1 MLRFDPQRFTR
12 TASALFKQ
20 YKLFNE
26 TLIAKS
32 PRQFIRLDCM
42 NPVKSIKPLLNPIE
56 KTPIDIMKTYLFI
69 NSLHDNKNIL
79 LYNGV
84 RHSLYNI
91 LSIFP
96 GKTITMPS
104 DAYPVYQ
111 HIARNHNMII
121 NNVRTLDINQYN
133 FDYINRLIKSSNEA
147 KSDIILLPIPFH
159 PHGYHAKEQDINKLV
174 SWLKEKSSRIVI
186 VDRVYSYDNKNN
198 KDYDLIKLLTNTD
211 QVFVCESFSKSLLSP
226 NVLGMTYAPTRFT
239 ELDKIIYELNLDSI
253 HKTLYNA
260 NFAAEQPNLFKT
272 RWDKIG
278 DALTKLFPQHISR
291 WKKPENGYMSVFPV
305 SFNELLDKGVL
316 AVPSQVFSNN
326 SDCDVFDLN
335 KLSESKHS
343 IITCL
348 YDNDTERKK
357 YYVTLTSN
365 FCKGYDKYSRTYD
378 KSSIPESTFK
388 DKFFLT
394 SLSDVKVGIAK
405 NAKRAVPMICME
417 YNVPYNIPIQKNDK
431 GFAYIESTKINV
443 DNVYIVEADSM
454 NIKSSTVEDIYAAS
468 IANIHAYTNN
478 LKPYNELIPRTIS
491 FLPVSKGCQAKCP
504 FCFSHGSISDD
515 QEQKNLSPQIVE
527 RLLQESFKKGAERA
541 VITGGGEPMMLPF
554 DRLCNLIKQCNNY
567 FRTVVMIT
575 NGYALGKLD
584 SIHIFDDL
592 QKLQKNG
599 LTVLSVSRHGYDD
612 TINKKIMH
620 LDTKSDR
627 IGNVFKTHSD
637 MFDKMRLRWVC
648 VLQKNGVD
656 SAETLNKYLDWV
668 VENGGASE
676 ICFKELYVSTSIESV
691 YHDTKTNQWSREN
704 RVPLSLL
711 VNYLEKRGGKIVNKL
726 PWGSPIYEFYHNG
739 KKLKI
744 AAYTEPNVYWERSEG
759 ICRSWNVMSDGKCY
773 ASLEDKNSLVN

>member
-1 MLRFDPQRFTR
+1 
-12 TASALFKQ
+12 
-20 YKLFNE
+20 
-26 TLIAKS
+26 
-32 PRQFIRLDCM
+32 M
-42 NPVKSIKPLLNPIE
+42 NPVKSIKPLLNPVV
-56 KTPIDIMKTYLFI
+56 KTPIDVMKTHQFI
-69 NSLHDNKNIL
+69 NSLLDNKNIL

-96 GKTITMPS
+96 ENIITMPS
-104 DAYPVYQ
+104 DAYPIYQ
-111 HIARNHNMII
+111 HIAKNHNMII
-121 NNVRTLDINQYN
+121 NNVKTLDINQHN
-133 FDYINRLIKSSNEA
+133 FDYVDRLIKSSNEA

-159 PHGYHAKEQDINKLV
+159 PHGYNVTEQDIDQLIN
-174 SWLKEKSSRIVI
+174 WLKEKSSRIII

-198 KDYDLIKLLTNTD
+198 KNYNDHDLIKLLTNTD

-253 HKTLYNA
+253 HKTLYNTH
-260 NFAAEQPNLFKT
+260 FAAEQPNLFKT

-278 DALTKLFPQHISR
+278 DTLTKLFPQHVSR
-291 WKKPENGYMSVFPV
+291 WRKPENGYMSVFPV
-305 SFNELLDKGVL
+305 SFNELLDKGIL

-326 SDCDVFDLN
+326 SDSDVFDLS

-357 YYVTLTSN
+357 YYVTFTSN

-378 KSSIPESTFK
+378 KSSMPESTFN

-394 SLSDVKVGIAK
+394 SQSDVKVGIAK
-405 NAKRAVPMICME
+405 NAKHAVPMICME
-417 YNVPYNIPIQKNDK
+417 YNVPYHIPIKKNIN
-431 GFAYIESTKINV
+431 GFTYIESTKINV
-443 DNVYIVEADSM
+443 DNVYTVEADLMS
-454 NIKSSTVEDIYAAS
+454 IKFSTVEDIYAAS
-468 IANIHAYTNN
+468 IADTKVNN
-478 LKPYNELIPRTIS
+478 LKEYNELIPRTIS

-515 QEQKNLSPQIVE
+515 QEQKKLSPQIIEV
-527 RLLQESFKKGAERA
+527 LLQESFKRGAERA

-554 DRLCNLIKQCNNY
+554 DKLCNLIKQCNNY
-567 FRTVVMIT
+567 FKTVVMIT

-584 SIHIFDDL
+584 SAYMLHDL
-592 QKLQKNG
+592 QKLQENG
-599 LTVLSVSRHGYDD
+599 LTVLSVSRHGYNDV
-612 TINKKIMH
+612 INKKIMY
-620 LDTKSDR
+620 LDTKSDK
-627 IGNVFKTHSD
+627 IGNIFKTHSN

-656 SAETLNKYLDWV
+656 SEETLNKYLNWV

-676 ICFKELYVSTSIESV
+676 VCFKELYVSTSIESV
-691 YHDTKTNQWSREN
+691 YHDTKSNQWSREN
-704 RVPLSLL
+704 QIPLSLL
-711 VNYLEKRGGKIVNKL
+711 TNYLEKHGGKIINKL
-726 PWGSPIYEFYHNG
+726 PWGSPIYELDYNG

-744 AAYTEPNVYWERSEG
+744 AAYTEPNVYWERSKG
-759 ICRSWNVMSDGKCY
+759 ICRSWNIMSDGKCY
-773 ASLEDKNSLVN
+773 ASLEDKNSLIN